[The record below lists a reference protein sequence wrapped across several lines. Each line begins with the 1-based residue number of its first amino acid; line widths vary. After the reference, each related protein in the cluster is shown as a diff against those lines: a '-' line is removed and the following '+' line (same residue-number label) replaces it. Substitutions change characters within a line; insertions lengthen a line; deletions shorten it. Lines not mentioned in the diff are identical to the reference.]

1 MPVWFTSDVGG
12 TDITMKNLF
21 IPVQALFNLFQLK
34 LRIVILSFM
43 MILLEFVVYIA
54 GANQPAL
61 FAVCAIITVY
71 LLVGLF
77 FSPDMASILHQAPHS
92 VTQGEAPANQISGNC
107 DNMENIFNQIIATT
121 GDVKNTSRQ
130 SFESLCSISTMIQ
143 EVTNDSDSQTRIV
156 SELNKA
162 VEEMASG
169 LQKIA
174 EKSTMV
180 AQRTADVAE
189 GAREGTTSIHAVTQQ
204 MNTIN
209 AATLNLYEIFGTL
222 NKKIGGINQITNVI
236 SNIASQTNLL
246 SLNASI
252 EAARAGENGRGFT
265 VVAIEIRKLAD
276 QSKNSVTQIVDLL
289 NEILDYNTKSIRYMQ
304 EVENSVTGGISIA
317 DASGKHFEEI
327 MNSITD
333 VSGEISD
340 MSDTYQEMSATSE
353 EILAEI
359 LNINQLIINTSES
372 IQNINDISMNEISTS
387 EEIAG
392 AAFNLDKLAQNLKE

>member
-1 MPVWFTSDVGG
+1 
-12 TDITMKNLF
+12 MKDLF
-21 IPVQALFNLFQLK
+21 RPVQALFNHFQLK
-34 LRIVILSFM
+34 MRIVILGLI

-54 GANQPAL
+54 GAYQAAVL
-61 FAVCAIITVY
+61 VVCAIITIY
-71 LLVGLF
+71 LLAGLF
-77 FSPDMASILHQAPHS
+77 FSLDMATILHQEPLS
-92 VTQGEAPANQISGNC
+92 LTQGEEPVNQIS
-107 DNMENIFNQIIATT
+107 DNKSNVFNQIIATT

-204 MNTIN
+204 MNAIN
-209 AATLNLYEIFGTL
+209 AATLNLYEIFETL
-222 NKKIGGINQITNVI
+222 NKKISGINQITNVI

-289 NEILDYNTKSIRYMQ
+289 NEILDYNTKSVRYMH

-317 DASGKHFEEI
+317 DASGKHFEGI

-387 EEIAG
+387 EEIA
-392 AAFNLDKLAQNLKE
+392 ASAFNLDKLAQKLKD